1 MGYDLRLDLKEPS
14 SFRIT
19 DDESYWVNP
28 LTQEKMVAFDMTSY
42 RISLGWDSKNSFDE
56 IEFTL
61 ELFEAGLLFDTGMNS
76 ASKVSSPLIAFTMT
90 FIGIIIFVAF
100 LVPFAVKSKAKD
112 ILGILY
118 PNLAERVYKVPEE
131 EVEMK

>member
-1 MGYDLRLDLKEPS
+1 MLIR
-14 SFRIT
+14 
-19 DDESYWVNP
+19 V
-28 LTQEKMVAFDMTSY
+28 
-42 RISLGWDSKNSFDE
+42 
-56 IEFTL
+56 
-61 ELFEAGLLFDTGMNS
+61 MNS
-76 ASKVSSPLIAFTMT
+76 LHRLAEAVAACLLA
-90 FIGIIIFVAF
+90 IIFVAF

>member
-1 MGYDLRLDLKEPS
+1 MGYPIALDLKEPS

-42 RISLGWDSKNSFDE
+42 RTSLGWDSKNSFDE

-61 ELFEAGLLFDTGMNS
+61 ELFEAELLIDTWMNS
-76 ASKVSSPLIAFTMT
+76 ASKVISLLIAFTMT

-100 LVPFAVKSKAKD
+100 MVPFAVKSKAKD